1 VRSLSWP
8 VSGSPPPSPTSS
20 PSSTKPITTSTPT
33 PTGGH
38 CSGVAAWSSGVAYT
52 GGQEATYGKPRFI
65 NSVMHSS
72 YFAPLRCVACG
83 VQNSWS
89 TGTNLS
95 RRPTLLAVPPA
106 SGPTTA
112 PAKSFRFPR
121 CSSLSRWCTTG
132 NDDAHMCMLCLINAM
147 VSESATFDGLK
158 VSSPLRILPVLGQ
171 QRA

>member
-72 YFAPLRCVACG
+72 YFAPLRRPSLDCKVVDGG
-83 VQNSWS
+83 V
-89 TGTNLS
+89 
-95 RRPTLLAVPPA
+95 LLAVSKTLGA
-106 SGPTTA
+106 RVLISHVGRHSWRCRRRLDRQRLLLNHFVSLA
-112 PAKSFRFPR
+112 VLRFPVGVR
-121 CSSLSRWCTTG
+121 PAMMMLICVCS
-132 NDDAHMCMLCLINAM
+132 
-147 VSESATFDGLK
+147 V
-158 VSSPLRILPVLGQ
+158 
-171 QRA
+171 